1 MIKDINASSTAP
13 ADVLALITSSNS
25 PLLSVSVVDTLKES
39 TLAIYAATM
48 NLASHAKLFF
58 GDTSSNVTILKGDS
72 EDVTELV
79 LSGVFEIDCQGLFIA
94 PNGGFNP
101 KNAFSHESSETKL
114 MCNLLAV
121 QCDAVYGF
129 MQQDFPLIISN
140 IRALEK
146 LMPLKKGETLL
157 LCMCESHGM
166 LCIHLSHALFTK
178 KDNDDDPGSIAHN
191 DEHVPFFQC
200 FRSHV
205 HVSEEATTAWPVPDN
220 IKDMLHCAACTHNI
234 SPLPAFD
241 IDGTPIQPVD
251 YLWLLSGAVT
261 WVHFALLNFFIKG
274 DRKLIF

>member
-1 MIKDINASSTAP
+1 MSASNPAHSSMIKDINASSTAP

-121 QCDAVYGF
+121 QCDAG
-129 MQQDFPLIISN
+129 IGEAH
-140 IRALEK
+140 ALEK
-146 LMPLKKGETLL
+146 GRDL
-157 LCMCESHGM
+157 
-166 LCIHLSHALFTK
+166 AL
-178 KDNDDDPGSIAHN
+178 
-191 DEHVPFFQC
+191 
-200 FRSHV
+200 V
-205 HVSEEATTAWPVPDN
+205 HV
-220 IKDMLHCAACTHNI
+220 
-234 SPLPAFD
+234 
-241 IDGTPIQPVD
+241 
-251 YLWLLSGAVT
+251 
-261 WVHFALLNFFIKG
+261 
-274 DRKLIF
+274 